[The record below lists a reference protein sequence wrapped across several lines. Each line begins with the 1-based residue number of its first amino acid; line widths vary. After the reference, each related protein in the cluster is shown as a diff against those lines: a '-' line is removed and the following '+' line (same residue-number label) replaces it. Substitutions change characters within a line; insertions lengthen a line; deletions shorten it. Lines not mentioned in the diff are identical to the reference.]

1 MMTIWIIFA
10 LMTAVVVTIVGSL
23 LNIAREQS
31 RLEEDGETGDP
42 NRIGLVQRERPR
54 AGGRQ

>member
-31 RLEEDGETGDP
+31 RLEEEEQ
-42 NRIGLVQRERPR
+42 LVSSRASARADRPR
-54 AGGRQ
+54 RTAV

>member
-1 MMTIWIIFA
+1 MMTMWIIFA

-31 RLEEDGETGDP
+31 RLEEEEED
-42 NRIGLVQRERPR
+42 LVSSRASARADRPMR
-54 AGGRQ
+54 RTAV

>member
-1 MMTIWIIFA
+1 MMMTMWIIFA

-31 RLEEDGETGDP
+31 RLEEEED
-42 NRIGLVQRERPR
+42 LVSSRASARADRPMR
-54 AGGRQ
+54 RTAV